1 MKKILLFA
9 MKNYLLV
16 DGVLDGAALL
26 FLDRVADLLV
36 DRVAHLRE
44 KKVRKENREDKMDV
58 PAR

>member
-16 DGVLDGAALL
+16 DGVLDRAALL

-36 DRVAHLRE
+36 DCVAHLR
-44 KKVRKENREDKMDV
+44 KKR
-58 PAR
+58 